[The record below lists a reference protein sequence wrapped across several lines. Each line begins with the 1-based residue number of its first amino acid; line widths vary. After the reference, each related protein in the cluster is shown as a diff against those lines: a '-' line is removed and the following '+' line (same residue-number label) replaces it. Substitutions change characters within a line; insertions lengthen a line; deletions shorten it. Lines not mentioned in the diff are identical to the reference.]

1 MAVCTN
7 HRRIEDAKYIKEN
20 KRGHWYDQI
29 RRDTEVQ
36 QQKVVISVDAQH
48 SATYYIRS
56 NERTAL
62 ATCMGVRIYIVN
74 ICQDG
79 HLNWFIGA
87 W

>member
-48 SATYYIRS
+48 PSTYYICSKNQTGLGYLHRRLHS
-56 NERTAL
+56 D
-62 ATCMGVRIYIVN
+62 N
-74 ICQDG
+74 ICPD
-79 HLNWFIGA
+79 
-87 W
+87 